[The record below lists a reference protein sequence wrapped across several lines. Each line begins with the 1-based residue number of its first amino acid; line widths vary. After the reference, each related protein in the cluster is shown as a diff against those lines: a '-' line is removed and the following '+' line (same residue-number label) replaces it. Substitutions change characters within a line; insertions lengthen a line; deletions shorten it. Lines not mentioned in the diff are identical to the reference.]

1 MHEKIKSGYD
11 ASSYSKNIGFKLA
24 LHGIL
29 LPQTKNNNLHR
40 NMIDVKCYKTFNKMQ
55 VIVTLLRYQLWF

>member
-11 ASSYSKNIGFKLA
+11 ASSYSKNIGFKLP

-40 NMIDVKCYKTFNKMQ
+40 NMM
-55 VIVTLLRYQLWF
+55 

>member
-1 MHEKIKSGYD
+1 MHKKIKSVHD
-11 ASSYSKNIGFKLA
+11 ASNYSKNICFKLP
-24 LHGIL
+24 LHGI

-55 VIVTLLRYQLWF
+55 VIVTILRYQL